1 MQWEP
6 ETPRWSQVY
15 AVIADRIADGT
26 YPPGERLPSLLELQ
40 QEFGIAVATGQ
51 KVLRQLRTD
60 GLAVMF
66 PGLGTFV
73 AELPEAPPA
82 E

>member
-1 MQWEP
+1 MDWQPDE
-6 ETPRWSQVY
+6 PRWRQVY
-15 AVIADRIADGT
+15 ALLAERIADGT
-26 YPPGERLPSLLELQ
+26 YPPGERLPSLFDLQ

-60 GLAVMF
+60 GLAVMY

-73 AELPEAPPA
+73 TELPQA
-82 E
+82 

>member
-6 ETPRWSQVY
+6 DVPRWRQVY
-15 AVIADRIADGT
+15 AVVEERITDGT
-26 YPPGERLPSLLELQ
+26 YAPGARLPSLLELQ

-51 KVLRQLRTD
+51 KVLRQLRAD
-60 GLAVMF
+60 GLAVMH

-73 AELPEAPPA
+73 AELPEPKK
-82 E
+82 